1 MDQNPNDISRN
12 TQQTQDAQAGAQQ
25 TTQTSQMPPMAGQMP
40 QKAKFDFKKYKLP
53 IIIAA
58 IAVVVIVVAIV
69 VYWAV
74 LHWISASI
82 MQSKLT
88 DLMGMG
94 LLPSNRFQTR
104 PRIRNW

>member
-58 IAVVVIVVAIV
+58 IAVVVIVVADCGVGQCIGRC
-69 VYWAV
+69 YTGYQQV
-74 LHWISASI
+74 LCN
-82 MQSKLT
+82 QS
-88 DLMGMG
+88 
-94 LLPSNRFQTR
+94 
-104 PRIRNW
+104 